1 MKAIANEC
9 GREPDQRNSI
19 AGIKCSANWR
29 DIGALKRELIEMW
42 IGERNAFTTSS
53 SIVLAFGI

>member
-1 MKAIANEC
+1 MQAIANEC
-9 GREPDQRNSI
+9 GREPDRPKLV
-19 AGIKCSANWR
+19 AGIKRSQVWR
-29 DIGALKRELIEMW
+29 DVGALKRELIEMW